1 MAGLPSGLEGG
12 AGGRPTGGPGMAR
25 TPRRWPWNWARA
37 SRGGI
42 RPVETHEWVSV
53 TDAARMLDTPP
64 HRVENLI
71 ANGHLVAATSPSD
84 DLGTTG
90 ASVDQEIV
98 WRREATWWRK
108 AKRAVG
114 DAMNW
119 I

>member
-1 MAGLPSGLEGG
+1 
-12 AGGRPTGGPGMAR
+12 MAR
-25 TPRRWPWNWARA
+25 TSAGRWPWTWARA
-37 SRGGI
+37 SSGAI
-42 RPVETHEWVSV
+42 RPVTADEWVSV
-53 TDAARMLDTPP
+53 TDAARMLGTPV

-90 ASVDQEIV
+90 AFVGQEIV
-98 WRREATWWRK
+98 WRQEATWWRK
-108 AKRAVG
+108 ARRAVG

>member
-1 MAGLPSGLEGG
+1 
-12 AGGRPTGGPGMAR
+12 MAR
-25 TPRRWPWNWARA
+25 TSARRWPWNWARTN
-37 SRGGI
+37 SGDI
-42 RPVETHEWVSV
+42 RSVAADEWVSV

-71 ANGHLVAATSPSD
+71 ANGHLEAAAGPSA

-90 ASVDQEIV
+90 ASVEGELA
-98 WRREATWWRK
+98 WRRSSGWWRK
-108 AKRAVG
+108 TGRAVA